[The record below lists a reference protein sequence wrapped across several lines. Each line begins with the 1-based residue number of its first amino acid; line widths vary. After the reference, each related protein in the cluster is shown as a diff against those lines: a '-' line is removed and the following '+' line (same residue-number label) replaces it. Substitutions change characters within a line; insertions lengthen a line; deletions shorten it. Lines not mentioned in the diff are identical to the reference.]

1 MPLSPERKEEY
12 FVKMKELLSSYSK
25 LFVVEIDNVGSMQ
38 LQMTRKSLR
47 GKAEVLMGK
56 NTMMRK
62 VISDFVE
69 ENPGTPVEKLKE
81 MCRGNVGFVF
91 TNGDLGE
98 IREILESNTR
108 PAPARVGSTAP
119 STVVVPKGPTGCDPG
134 QTAFFQTLQISTKIT
149 KGQIEITNDVNL
161 ITEGEKVT
169 ASMAVLLQKLN
180 IEPFTYGLNLK
191 AVYDGGSLFDA
202 KVLDITNDVLAAKF
216 GEALSS
222 MASVCLLFD
231 AKVLDITN
239 DVLAAKFG
247 EALSS
252 MASFCLALNFP
263 TMVSVPHSLANAFKA
278 IVSITIGLDKYT
290 FDKAEIF
297 KDYLADPSKFA
308 SAGGSKDS
316 KGAEEK
322 VVEEEPDEEEEAD
335 IGGGMDMFGGEEKG
349 GDY

>member
-47 GKAEVLMGK
+47 GKAEILMGK

-91 TNGDLGE
+91 TNGDLGD

-119 STVVVPKGPTGCDPG
+119 STVIVPKGPTGCDPG

-149 KGQIEITNDVNL
+149 RGQIEITNDVNL
-161 ITEGEKVT
+161 ISEGEKVT

-222 MASVCLLFD
+222 MASVCL
-231 AKVLDITN
+231 
-239 DVLAAKFG
+239 
-247 EALSS
+247 
-252 MASFCLALNFP
+252 ALNFP

-278 IVSITIGLDKYT
+278 IVSITIGLDQYT

-308 SAGGSKDS
+308 SAGGGSKA

-322 VVEEEPDEEEEAD
+322 VEEEEEEEEEEAD

>member
-161 ITEGEKVT
+161 ITVGEKVT
-169 ASMAVLLQKLN
+169 ASMAVLLQKLS

-222 MASVCLLFD
+222 MASV
-231 AKVLDITN
+231 
-239 DVLAAKFG
+239 
-247 EALSS
+247 
-252 MASFCLALNFP
+252 CLALNFP

>member
-47 GKAEVLMGK
+47 GKAEILMGK

-91 TNGDLGE
+91 TNGDLGD

-161 ITEGEKVT
+161 ISEGEKVT

-222 MASVCLLFD
+222 MASV
-231 AKVLDITN
+231 
-239 DVLAAKFG
+239 
-247 EALSS
+247 
-252 MASFCLALNFP
+252 CLALNFP

>member
-47 GKAEVLMGK
+47 GKAEILMGK

-91 TNGDLGE
+91 TNGDLGD

-161 ITEGEKVT
+161 ISEGEKVT

-222 MASVCLLFD
+222 MASVCL
-231 AKVLDITN
+231 
-239 DVLAAKFG
+239 
-247 EALSS
+247 
-252 MASFCLALNFP
+252 ALNFP

-278 IVSITIGLDKYT
+278 IVSITIGLDQYT

-322 VVEEEPDEEEEAD
+322 VEEEEEDEEEEAD